1 MEIIPLF
8 MWIIVFY
15 KLFHLIVDTTCLG
28 IHHAWWEWIAKP
40 LSGPVSGGGWF
51 VDIYI
56 LLMLVSPMLNKL
68 LSGCCNGDLLKY
80 FVSTVHLR
88 SLAIRYLRI

>member
-1 MEIIPLF
+1 

-40 LSGPVSGGGWF
+40 LSGPVSG
-51 VDIYI
+51 VDG
-56 LLMLVSPMLNKL
+56 LLIFIF
-68 LSGCCNGDLLKY
+68 C
-80 FVSTVHLR
+80 
-88 SLAIRYLRI
+88 

>member
-1 MEIIPLF
+1 

-56 LLMLVSPMLNKL
+56 LLMLVSPTTNNLPQKYILSNYL
-68 LSGCCNGDLLKY
+68 LHQHFDTILIHNQ
-80 FVSTVHLR
+80 
-88 SLAIRYLRI
+88 